1 MTQILNWSDARLVGM
16 RNVAPDV
23 REFEIEPVGAPWR
36 AFPPG
41 SHINIAVLIDDL
53 PDHRSYS
60 LVGSGDETY
69 KIAVK
74 RSEKSRGGSRY
85 MWSLTEGARLKVTE
99 PHNHFSLDF
108 GKPDYLLVAGGIGI
122 TPIISMAETLRRTGH
137 NYRLAFAH
145 RESAGGPLY
154 DEAAAAHGGKLDP
167 LITQESPRLDIAEK
181 NDKLAPGRP
190 AYL

>member
-1 MTQILNWSDARLVGM
+1 MTQIFNWSDARLVGM

-108 GKPDYLLVAGGIGI
+108 GKPDYLLVAGGDRHHADHLDG
-122 TPIISMAETLRRTGH
+122 GDVK
-137 NYRLAFAH
+137 AH
-145 RESAGGPLY
+145 RPQL
-154 DEAAAAHGGKLDP
+154 
-167 LITQESPRLDIAEK
+167 
-181 NDKLAPGRP
+181 P
-190 AYL
+190 ARFRQSRTRRRAFS